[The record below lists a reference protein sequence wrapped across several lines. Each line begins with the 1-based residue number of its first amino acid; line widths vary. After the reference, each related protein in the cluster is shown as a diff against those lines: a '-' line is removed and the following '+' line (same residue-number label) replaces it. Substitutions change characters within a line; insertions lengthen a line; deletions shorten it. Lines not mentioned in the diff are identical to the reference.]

1 MDERRQRQKSY
12 SREDCRC
19 TGQRCFAEMKRGG
32 AYEQCL

>member
-12 SREDCRC
+12 SREDRRC